1 MNWIFKINNTAY
13 FWGLCALC
21 GLFVFL
27 SKHFL
32 YTDQLYYYTLSEQFT
47 SEQIHKFITYQ
58 NATWR
63 QVIGYGLIPVIIIIR
78 VLYTSFCLYA
88 GNLVNENHWNYKT
101 IYTISLKS
109 DIAFALSQIANFY
122 YYAISDNYKSVE
134 DLSINFLSLLKVVG
148 MKNISNWLIF
158 AYNSINIFEIIY
170 VLLLIFFIKICFQ
183 ISYLKS
189 IAFVL
194 LTYCIGNYLFVA
206 GLTFLYLNFS

>member
-1 MNWIFKINNTAY
+1 MNRIFKINNTAY

-21 GLFVFL
+21 GLFAFL

-32 YTDQLYYYTLSEQFT
+32 YTEQVYYYTLSEQFT

-63 QVIGYGLIPVIIIIR
+63 QIIGYGLIPVIIIIR
-78 VLYTSFCLYA
+78 VLYTSLCLYI

-122 YYAISDNYKSVE
+122 YYAISDNYKTVE
-134 DLSINFLSLLKVVG
+134 DLGINCFSLLKVVG
-148 MKNISNWLIF
+148 MKNIPNWLIF
-158 AYNSINIFEIIY
+158 AYNSINVFELIY
-170 VLLLIFFIKICFQ
+170 MILLILFIKTCFR
-183 ISYLKS
+183 ITFVKS
-189 IAFVL
+189 AVFVL
-194 LTYCIGNYLFVA
+194 LTYFIGNYLYVV